1 MPASTETETFGFIV
15 NDIAR
20 LIRTEM
26 DRRSTEAGL
35 GLTTGEGRALLNVR
49 RTGPIRQT
57 PLAERLGIEAMTLS
71 GLLDRLEL
79 KGYVE
84 RQPDPDDRRAKLV
97 TLTAAGEAVVSGIQP
112 IAASIRGDAARG
124 IDPDDWQRMLE
135 ALKIARANLVAA
147 RSEAQSS
154 EGAVA

>member
-1 MPASTETETFGFIV
+1 MPANTETETFGFIV

-57 PLAERLGIEAMTLS
+57 ALAERLGIEAMTLS

-124 IDPDDWQRMLE
+124 IDPHDWQRMLE